1 MMNFPFYFFFFPT
14 RAACDF
20 RLWPQEGGGDV
31 SLLTFIPRGSVAGKS
46 SVVRMNIQSWMW
58 ECVWMAQGHTGYSV
72 FLRALEYTIEH
83 PP

>member
-46 SVVRMNIQSWMW
+46 SVIGKD
-58 ECVWMAQGHTGYSV
+58 EHSV
-72 FLRALEYTIEH
+72 MDVGMCLDGSRPYRIFCIFKGFGVHR
-83 PP
+83 